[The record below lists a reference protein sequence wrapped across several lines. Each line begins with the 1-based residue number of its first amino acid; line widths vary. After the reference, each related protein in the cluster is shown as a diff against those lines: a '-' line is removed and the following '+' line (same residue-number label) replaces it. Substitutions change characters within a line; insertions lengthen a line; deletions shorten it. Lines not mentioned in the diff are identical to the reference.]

1 MTMSFLPM
9 RRLAL
14 PAAIALGFAF
24 HGAAQA
30 GGQPPNAYAV
40 HNLVSDGSVPADH
53 VDANLLNPWGIAFNP
68 AGFSWVA
75 DNHSGKSTLYDG
87 LGNVQS
93 LVVTIPPADPN
104 STDPGSPD
112 GIVYSGTSDFVVTN
126 GTTSGPARFLFV
138 SEDGLLSGWAP
149 NVDLNNAQRVVASPG
164 AVYKGLALATTST
177 GARLYAADFRHARID
192 MFDGAFNPV
201 AIPGAF
207 VDPRMP
213 HHMAPFGVQALG
225 DRIYVTYA
233 TQDAD
238 KEDDVPGRGIVDVF
252 DLDGKFIKRGAAQ
265 AGLNAPWGVAMAP
278 ADFGRFSNALLVA
291 NFGDGTISAFD
302 SHSLYLGRLRDA
314 DDRMIRIPG
323 LWGIQF
329 GNGLFNQPTNT
340 LFFAAGP
347 NDENDGVY
355 GSISVATPAR

>member
-1 MTMSFLPM
+1 MMSTLTSL
-9 RRLAL
+9 RRMAL
-14 PAAIALGFAF
+14 PAALALAF
-24 HGAAQA
+24 GLADAAHA

-40 HNLVSDGSVPADH
+40 HNLVSNGSVPADH

-68 AGFSWVA
+68 VGFSWVA

-93 LVVTIPPADPN
+93 LVVTIPPADPA
-104 STDPGSPD
+104 SQDPGSPD
-112 GIVYSGTSDFVVTN
+112 GIVYSGTSDFVVSN
-126 GTTSGPARFLFV
+126 GTVSGPSRFIFS
-138 SEDGLLSGWAP
+138 SEDGAISGWAP
-149 NVDLNNAQRVVASPG
+149 NVDLNNAIRVVATPG
-164 AVYKGLALATTST
+164 AIYKGIALANAST
-177 GARLYAADFRHARID
+177 GARLYATDFHNGRVD
-192 MFDGAFNPV
+192 MFDASFNPV
-201 AIPGAF
+201 TIPGSF

-213 HHMAPFGVQALG
+213 HHMAPFGIQALG

-252 DLDGKFIKRGAAQ
+252 TLDGKFIKRGAMQ
-265 AGLNAPWGVAMAP
+265 VGLDAPWGVAMAP

-302 SHSLYLGRLRDA
+302 SHSQFLGRLRDA
-314 DDRMIRIPG
+314 DDKEIRIPG

-329 GNGLFNQPTNT
+329 GNGVQSQPTNT
-340 LFFAAGP
+340 LYFTAGP

-355 GSISVATPAR
+355 GSISVATPAK

>member
-1 MTMSFLPM
+1 MSSSRTPM

-14 PAAIALGFAF
+14 PAAIALAFAF
-24 HGAAQA
+24 SGAAFA
-30 GGQPPNAYAV
+30 GGQPANAYIA

-53 VDANLLNPWGIAFNP
+53 TDPNLLNAWGVAFNP
-68 AGFSWVA
+68 TGFVWVT

-104 STDPGSPD
+104 SSDPGSPD
-112 GIVYSGTSDFVVTN
+112 GIVYSGTDEFVVSN

-149 NVDLNNAQRVVASPG
+149 NVDLNNAQRVVASPDTI
-164 AVYKGLALATTST
+164 YKGLAIATVET
-177 GARLYAADFRHARID
+177 GSRLYAADFHNGKVD
-192 MFDGAFNPV
+192 MWDGNFQPV
-201 AIPGAF
+201 SIPGSF
-207 VDPRMP
+207 VDPRLP
-213 HHMAPFGVQALG
+213 HHFAPFGIQTIG
-225 DRIYVTYA
+225 DRIYVTFA
-233 TQDAD
+233 RQDAD

-252 DLDGKFIKRGAAQ
+252 DLDGKFIKRGAQQ
-265 AGLNAPWGVAMAP
+265 AGLNSPWGVAMAP
-278 ADFGRFSNALLVA
+278 ADFGHFSNDLLVA

-302 SHSLYLGRLRDA
+302 SHSQFLGKLRTA
-314 DDRMIRIPG
+314 DGKIIRIPG

-329 GNGLFNQPTNT
+329 GNGVNSQPTNT

-355 GSISVATPAR
+355 GSISMAP

>member
-1 MTMSFLPM
+1 MISTFMPM
-9 RRLAL
+9 RRVALSAALAL
-14 PAAIALGFAF
+14 AYAFAGSA
-24 HGAAQA
+24 HA
-30 GGQPPNAYAV
+30 GGQPPNTYAV
-40 HNLVSDGSVPADH
+40 HNLVSNGSVPADH

-87 LGNVQS
+87 LGNPQS
-93 LVVTIPPADPN
+93 LVVTVPPADPA
-104 STDPGSPD
+104 SGGTGSPT
-112 GIVYSGTSDFVVTN
+112 GIVYSGTSDFVVSN
-126 GTTSGPARFLFV
+126 GTASGPSRFIFV
-138 SEDGLLSGWAP
+138 SEDGAITGWAP
-149 NVDLNNAQRVVASPG
+149 NVDLNNAILVSASPK
-164 AVYKGLALATTST
+164 AIYKGLAIANAST
-177 GARLYAADFRHARID
+177 GVRLYATDFHHGRVD
-192 MFDGAFNPV
+192 MFDGAFGAV
-201 AIPGAF
+201 SIPGSF

-213 HHMAPFGVQALG
+213 HHMAPFGIQALG

-238 KEDDVPGRGIVDVF
+238 REDDLPGRGIVDVF

-314 DDRMIRIPG
+314 NDKQIRIPG

-329 GNGLFNQPTNT
+329 GNGLFSQPTNT

-355 GSISVATPAR
+355 GSISVATPAK

>member
-1 MTMSFLPM
+1 MISSFMSL
-9 RRLAL
+9 RRRAL
-14 PAAIALGFAF
+14 PAALAVAF
-24 HGAAQA
+24 GLAGAAHA
-30 GGQPPNAYAV
+30 GGQPPNTYAV
-40 HNLVSDGSVPADH
+40 HNLVSNGSVAADH

-68 AGFSWVA
+68 VGFSWVS

-93 LVVTIPPADPN
+93 LVVTIPPADPT
-104 STDPGSPD
+104 SGELGAPT
-112 GIVYSGTSDFVVTN
+112 GIVYSGTSDFVVSN
-126 GTTSGPARFLFV
+126 GTVSGPSRFIFAG
-138 SEDGLLSGWAP
+138 EDGAISGWAP
-149 NVDLNNAQRVVASPG
+149 NVDLNNAIRVVATPG
-164 AVYKGLALATTST
+164 AIYKGIALATTST
-177 GARLYAADFRHARID
+177 GARLYVTDFHHKRVD
-192 MFDGAFNPV
+192 MFDAAFGKV
-201 AIPGAF
+201 TIAGSF

-213 HHMAPFGVQALG
+213 FHMAPFGIQALG

-238 KEDDVPGRGIVDVF
+238 REDDVPGRGIVDVY
-252 DLDGKFIKRGAAQ
+252 DLDGKFIKRGAQQ

-302 SHSLYLGRLRDA
+302 SHSQFLGRLRDA
-314 DDRMIRIPG
+314 DDKQIRIPG

-329 GNGLFNQPTNT
+329 GNGVQSQPTNT
-340 LFFAAGP
+340 LFFTAGP

-355 GSISVATPAR
+355 GSISVATPAK